1 MSITRFTRDSSQNSA
16 VGLGLALFS
25 AATFGTAGSF
35 ADSLMATG
43 WSPGAVVSFR
53 ITIAALL
60 LTLPALRALRG
71 RWHLVR
77 AAVPSVLAFG
87 LVAVA
92 GCQLFFFNAVQ
103 RLDVGVALLLE
114 YSGILLVV
122 LWMWARHGH
131 RPRRLT
137 VVGGV
142 AALVGLVL
150 VLQPSGGSMDAV
162 GVFWGLLAGTG
173 LATYFV
179 LSSKVDDALPPIVLA
194 WAAMCVGALT
204 LIVCDV
210 IHVVPF
216 HTASQQ
222 VELMHHR
229 LSWVVPIIGLSLVA
243 AAIAYA
249 SGIAATRRLGAKLA
263 SFVGLTEVLFAVLFA
278 WAFLGQAPGGWQL
291 LGGVVVLG
299 GIALVRADDSPVESA
314 PPEPALAGQAV
325 EPA

>member
-1 MSITRFTRDSSQNSA
+1 
-16 VGLGLALFS
+16 VLGLGLALFS
-25 AATFGTAGSF
+25 AATFATAGSF

-43 WSPGAVVSFR
+43 WSPAAVVSFR

-71 RWHLVR
+71 QWQLLR

-87 LVAVA
+87 FVAVA

-122 LWMWARHGH
+122 LWLWARHGH

-137 VVGGV
+137 VIGGV
-142 AALVGLVL
+142 AALGGLVL
-150 VLQPSGGSMDAV
+150 VLHPAGGGIDAV

-179 LSSKVDDALPPIVLA
+179 LSSKTDDVLAPIVLA

-204 LIVCDV
+204 LIVCDLV
-210 IHVVPF
+210 HVVPF
-216 HTASQQ
+216 RTETGE
-222 VELMHHR
+222 VELLHHHM
-229 LSWVVPIIGLSLVA
+229 SWIVPIIGLSLVA

-278 WAFLGQAPGGWQL
+278 WAFLGQAPGAWQL
-291 LGGVVVLG
+291 VGGVVVLG
-299 GIALVRADDSPVESA
+299 GIALVRADDTEVELAAS
-314 PPEPALAGQAV
+314 EPALATQAV